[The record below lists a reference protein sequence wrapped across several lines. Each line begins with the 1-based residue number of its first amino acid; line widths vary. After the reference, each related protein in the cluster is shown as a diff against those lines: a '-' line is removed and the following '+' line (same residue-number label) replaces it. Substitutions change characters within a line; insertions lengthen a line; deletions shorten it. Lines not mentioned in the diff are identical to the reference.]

1 MPGFSSFHRIEHP
14 EAFAKAFSISRET
27 IERLRTYEALL
38 KQWQKTINLI
48 APGTLDEIWHRHFA
62 DSAQLLRLAPPAA
75 RSWLDL
81 GSGAGFPGLVVAI
94 MLLERAGPAVTLI
107 ESDARKV
114 AFLREVARQTGAV
127 VDILQAR
134 IESRSTQAKVGKA
147 DVISARALA
156 ALDRLLELAAPYAGK
171 STKFLFLKGKDAE
184 REISEAERAWVFDCT
199 RVPSITGEEGRV
211 LVIENL
217 RPRTEG

>member
-1 MPGFSSFHRIEHP
+1 MPGFSSLHRIESP
-14 EAFAKAFSISRET
+14 EAFATAFSISRET
-27 IERLRTYEALL
+27 VDRLKTYEALL
-38 KQWQKTINLI
+38 RQWQKTINLI

-62 DSAQLLRLAPPAA
+62 DSAQLLRLAPSEAK
-75 RSWLDL
+75 SWLDL

-94 MLLERAGPAVTLI
+94 MLQERGGPAVTLI
-107 ESDARKV
+107 ESDGRKA

-127 VDILQAR
+127 VDIFHGR
-134 IESRSTQAKVGKA
+134 IESQSTHAKVRKV

-171 STKFLFLKGKDAE
+171 DTKFLFLKGKEAE
-184 REISEAERAWVFDCT
+184 REIEEAGRTWVFDCT
-199 RVPSITGEEGRV
+199 RVPSITDEEGRV